1 LAGGFA
7 AVFFTAFLAG
17 GFFAVFVGVFV
28 ALVVFAAFVGVRFAV
43 FFALAAGAFFDPTR
57 AGTGFFAVVDR
68 VGTFFV
74 TLAGTFRALVDLPVA
89 LAIGRSLRSLR
100 RPDGENGGC

>member
-1 LAGGFA
+1 MA
-7 AVFFTAFLAG
+7 AVFLTAFLAG
-17 GFFAVFVGVFV
+17 TCFVALVGVFV
-28 ALVVFAAFVGVRFAV
+28 ALVVFAAFVGVFFAV
-43 FFALAAGAFFDPTR
+43 FLALVATAFLDPTR
-57 AGTGFFAVVDR
+57 AGAAFFAVVVR
-68 VGTFFV
+68 VGTFLV